1 MELIIDIDEDVRIAI
16 TRMGLLRIPDEML
29 KKVDKAIQHG
39 KPLEEELH
47 REKEQAYY
55 LGYEDGR
62 KSEWTAV
69 AELKGK
75 REAYNE
81 IRLDLFNELE
91 KDKEQE

>member
-1 MELIIDIDEDVRIAI
+1 MKLIIEIDEDVRIAI
-16 TRMGLLRIPDEML
+16 SRMGMLRIPDEMQ

-39 KPLEEELH
+39 TPLEEELH

-69 AELKGK
+69 AES
-75 REAYNE
+75 EE
-81 IRLDLFNELE
+81 
-91 KDKEQE
+91 